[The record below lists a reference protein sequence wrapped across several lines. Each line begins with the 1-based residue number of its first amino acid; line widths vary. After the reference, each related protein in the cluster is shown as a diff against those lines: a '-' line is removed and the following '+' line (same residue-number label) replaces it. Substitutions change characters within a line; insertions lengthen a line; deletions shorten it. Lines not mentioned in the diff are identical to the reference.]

1 MIPDNK
7 NGLYKNMNLTE
18 LFEFFFDENVINL
31 LVEESMRYASS
42 KNASDFVVTKDEI
55 KCFLGILLV
64 SGYNPHP
71 GKRFYCDSRPDMNN
85 QPISQSIRNRFFQI
99 VKYIHC
105 ADNNNIDVTDKVY
118 KLRPLMN
125 LLKGKFLKHFIPEE
139 NLNYDESMVKYY
151 GRHGC
156 KQFIRGKPI
165 RFGFKMWC
173 INAASRYLLNFDMY
187 QGKDSKSTDVDKQIF
202 GKCTAPFISM
212 LDEIEKE
219 QNFQFNFYFD
229 NLFTSMSLLKY
240 LRLKGYNAAGT
251 E

>member
-151 GRHGC
+151 GHYGC
-156 KQFIRGKPI
+156 KQFFRGKPI

-219 QNFQFNFYFD
+219 PNFQFNFYFD
-229 NLFTSMSLLKY
+229 NLFISMSLLKY